1 MTIAVLMGGISP
13 ERNVSLATG
22 KAIVHALHTLGHTVK
37 AIDPARGADGLL
49 DLAMMTIN
57 AGIQPTYEEIH
68 ALQPRALVTCMMS
81 SLFDDVD
88 IVFIALHG
96 KYGEDGYVQ
105 SLCDLRGLR
114 YTGSNM
120 TTSALCM
127 SKTLTKDV
135 LTAARVLVPPGITV
149 EPSSAGDSILLSKII
164 QELGTSLVVKP
175 DDQGSTVGMSIL
187 HSATPDD
194 LHDAINEAGA
204 WSQSIVIEK
213 FIGGRELTVAVL
225 GTQALPVI
233 EIRPDGGFYDYQ
245 HKYTKGHTQYICP
258 AELTPEETHY
268 VQELALDAHHAT
280 RCTAYSRVDFRLDDD
295 GQAYCLEVN
304 TLPGMTE
311 TSLVPKAASAA
322 GMSFSAVCESILQLS

>member
-1 MTIAVLMGGISP
+1 MGGISP

-22 KAIVHALHTLGHTVK
+22 RAIYHALVSMGHTVK
-37 AIDPARGADGLL
+37 AIDPALGAQGLL
-49 DLAMMTIN
+49 DVPTMSIN
-57 AGIQPTYEEIH
+57 AGIQPSYEEL
-68 ALQPRALVTCMMS
+68 AQYPPRLVVECLMS
-81 SLFDDVD
+81 PLLDGVD
-88 IVFIALHG
+88 TVFIALHG

-105 SLCDLRGLR
+105 ALLDMRGIR
-114 YTGSNM
+114 YTGSKM
-120 TTSALCM
+120 AVSALCM

-149 EPSSAGDSILLSKII
+149 DPSSAGNVHLLSSILA
-164 QELGTSLVVKP
+164 ELGPSVVVKP

-194 LHDAINEAGA
+194 LHDAINQAGA
-204 WSQSIVIEK
+204 WSQSIVLEK

-322 GMSFSAVCESILQLS
+322 GMSFEAVCEAILTLS

>member
-1 MTIAVLMGGISP
+1 MY
-13 ERNVSLATG
+13 
-22 KAIVHALHTLGHTVK
+22 HALGNLGHTIK
-37 AIDPARGADGLL
+37 AIDPALGAQGLL
-49 DLAMMTIN
+49 DVPNMTIN
-57 AGIQPTYEEIH
+57 AGVQPSYEELMQY
-68 ALQPRALVTCMMS
+68 APRAVVDCLMS
-81 SLFDDVD
+81 SLFDDVEM
-88 IVFIALHG
+88 VCIALHG

-105 SLCDLRGLR
+105 ALLDMRGLR
-114 YTGSNM
+114 YTGSKM
-120 TTSALCM
+120 AVSALCM

-149 EPSSAGDSILLSKII
+149 DPSAAGNVHLLTSVIA
-164 QELGTSLVVKP
+164 ELGTSLVIKP

-194 LHDAINEAGA
+194 LHDAINQAGA
-204 WSQSIVIEK
+204 WSQAILIEK

-258 AELTPEETHY
+258 AELTPEEAHY

-322 GMSFSAVCESILQLS
+322 GMSFEAVCEAIIALS